1 MKKKRQ
7 PKPSYL
13 DEVFNVI
20 GWDPDLIQAV
30 DQILEGNE
38 DQREWITQTLQA
50 HVPGSYPLLVVLMG
64 ANLHRPHVLHSAFC
78 HLVELLKDSP
88 LLQPFCDHLKFY
100 PNLGMVFLSQS
111 VILQIN
117 RTLSPQELEQL
128 RPGAFELF
136 KLYVIASRHAPRK
149 IQNLAARNWDIEKRE
164 RAYARAA
171 RSLVRQG
178 SGAAQSTPDASP
190 GYSSLMPPELINLYR
205 MYAWEADTNRFPEL
219 SSLLAIIGPLT
230 TANGP

>member
-1 MKKKRQ
+1 MTKKRQ

-50 HVPGSYPLLVVLMG
+50 HVPRSYPLLVALMG
-64 ANLHRPHVLHSAFC
+64 ANLHRPQVLYGASCQLFN
-78 HLVELLKDSP
+78 LLTDSP
-88 LLQPFCDHLKFY
+88 VLQPIFEHLACH
-100 PNLGMVFLSQS
+100 PNLDVMLLARR
-111 VILQIN
+111 VIAQIN

-136 KLYVIASRHAPRK
+136 KVYMGAIKYAPRK
-149 IQNLAARNWDIEKRE
+149 IQNLAARSWDIEKRD

-171 RSLVRQG
+171 LSLVRQRLG
-178 SGAAQSTPDASP
+178 EAQ
-190 GYSSLMPPELINLYR
+190 
-205 MYAWEADTNRFPEL
+205 
-219 SSLLAIIGPLT
+219 
-230 TANGP
+230 